1 MSAKRKKEAAPPAQ
15 AEAVGPEPDLQ
26 DSNGTEEHGEHE
38 EKASP
43 SSSCSSVEASA
54 VDSGVE
60 PVDPWAASKASGF
73 DAQRIVQRA
82 QSLGVERSEGGV
94 MLVTP
99 AVLVA
104 LGMGEDRAREA
115 VEKARA
121 WSCDL
126 ATTEGGRVYALS
138 APGRVAIQSYAKRP
152 RTARVLA
159 YVREPSRLR
168 AGDEVGFV
176 YSASGMAEVKY
187 GR

>member
-1 MSAKRKKEAAPPAQ
+1 MAEKKKEAAPPARPTETES
-15 AEAVGPEPDLQ
+15 AFERDMDKWLH
-26 DSNGTEEHGEHE
+26 DSLPTVATVAAMSHE
-38 EKASP
+38 KEKP
-43 SSSCSSVEASA
+43 
-54 VDSGVE
+54 VE

-73 DAQRIVQRA
+73 DAQRIVQKA

-104 LGMGEDRAREA
+104 LGMGEDRARAAIEA
-115 VEKARA
+115 ARA

-138 APGRVAIQSYAKRP
+138 APGRVAIQSYARKP
-152 RTARVLA
+152 RTARVMG

-176 YSASGMAEVKY
+176 YTSSGMAEVRY

>member
-1 MSAKRKKEAAPPAQ
+1 MIEFELNPLIVFLVKKTICYQ
-15 AEAVGPEPDLQ
+15 V
-26 DSNGTEEHGEHE
+26 
-38 EKASP
+38 
-43 SSSCSSVEASA
+43 C
-54 VDSGVE
+54 
-60 PVDPWAASKASGF
+60 F
-73 DAQRIVQRA
+73 DAYN
-82 QSLGVERSEGGV
+82 L
-94 MLVTP
+94 
-99 AVLVA
+99 LVA
-104 LGMGEDRAREA
+104 LGMGEDRAMSA
-115 VEKARA
+115 VAMARA

-138 APGRVAIQSYAKRP
+138 APGRVAIQSYARRP

>member
-1 MSAKRKKEAAPPAQ
+1 MSAKSAKRKKEAAPPAR

-38 EKASP
+38 EAASP
-43 SSSCSSVEASA
+43 SSSCRP
-54 VDSGVE
+54 VE

-126 ATTEGGRVYALS
+126 ATTEGGRVDALS

-176 YSASGMAEVKY
+176 YSASGMAEVRY

>member
-1 MSAKRKKEAAPPAQ
+1 MAKKKKEAAPPAQ
-15 AEAVGPEPDLQ
+15 AEAVGTETDLQ
-26 DSNGTEEHGEHE
+26 GSNEPATSVLPEVGRETPEETKPAE
-38 EKASP
+38 S
-43 SSSCSSVEASA
+43 
-54 VDSGVE
+54 VE

-73 DAQRIVQRA
+73 DAQRIVQKA

-94 MLVTP
+94 MLVTA

-104 LGMGEDRAREA
+104 LGMGEDRARAAIEA
-115 VEKARA
+115 ARA

-138 APGRVAIQSYAKRP
+138 APGRVAIQSYARKP
-152 RTARVLA
+152 RTARVMG

-176 YSASGMAEVKY
+176 YTSSGMAEVRY